1 MQYFVPPFDG
11 SRQTTYS
18 LRASHYQK
26 LHTSGRKRKRHED
39 DDEPPS
45 SPDDDTDAGATS
57 NTQSPSARASVASL
71 SAAET
76 AQLRVAGL
84 LPDDNFQAPKNP
96 FPHAPLPS
104 RLPGSKTTAAHVQ
117 RELAALEPPLYAA
130 AAAKATQRVDGIGQ
144 QDTLRQ
150 THIGN
155 LTTMLHRCLLE
166 GDYERAGRAWGMLLR
181 SHARGRP
188 IDVRHNGRWA
198 IGAEIHLQRNRISRQ
213 SQPDAH
219 VEDSASIQSH
229 TDQLPASIE
238 EDLFSEEGFRQ
249 ARHYYDLLIL
259 QYPARKMHAHAVN
272 QGHFYPAMFSL
283 WIYEASQQSKIAKER
298 LRSAPRS
305 STSHSKGSDDSDMD
319 DSEYKDDAYVHINK
333 PFNGHV
339 SSEERRIIAVELKR
353 ARAIAERLDQLLG
366 APPFDKR
373 PDLLQLRD
381 MVALWIGDLLC
392 QDAPGPDPMNEDGME
407 SNSISDHSDMHE
419 TFTNSA
425 SRFEE
430 RQLTADSK
438 SDEDDVQ
445 DPRRA
450 TENSALIWKDIR
462 RLGNYADR

>member
-1 MQYFVPPFDG
+1 MQYFVPPFDS
-11 SRQTTYS
+11 SRQTTHS
-18 LRASHYQK
+18 LRASRYQK

-39 DDEPPS
+39 DEDPPE
-45 SPDDDTDAGATS
+45 SPDDSTDAGATS

-84 LPDDNFQAPKNP
+84 LPHEGFQAPKKP

-104 RLPGSKTTAAHVQ
+104 KLPGSRTTAAHVQ
-117 RELAALEPPLYAA
+117 RELAALKPPLYAV
-130 AAAKATQRVDGIGQ
+130 AAAKATQRVDGVGQ

-213 SQPDAH
+213 SQPDEH
-219 VEDSASIQSH
+219 VEDSDSIQSQ
-229 TDQLPASIE
+229 TDRHPASTE
-238 EDLFSEEGFRQ
+238 EDIFSEEGFRQ

-283 WIYEASQQSKIAKER
+283 WIYEVSQQSKIAKER
-298 LRSAPRS
+298 LKSAPHS
-305 STSHSKGSDDSDMD
+305 SKSHSRGSDDSDMD
-319 DSEYKDDAYVHINK
+319 ESDHKSDVIM
-333 PFNGHV
+333 V
-339 SSEERRIIAVELKR
+339 VEMKR
-353 ARAIAERLDQLLG
+353 AREIAERLDQLLG

-373 PDLLQLRD
+373 PDLLRLRE
-381 MVALWIGDLLC
+381 MVARWVGDLIY
-392 QDAPGPDPMNEDGME
+392 QDDPGPGPMDEDGME
-407 SNSISDHSDMHE
+407 YNSFSDHSDAYE
-419 TFTNSA
+419 TFIDSV

-430 RQLTADSK
+430 GPLPADRHSE
-438 SDEDDVQ
+438 EDGTQ
-445 DPRRA
+445 DSHRA
-450 TENSALIWKDIR
+450 TEYSALVW
-462 RLGNYADR
+462 N